1 MKKAIP
7 KIPYW
12 LLKRLNVFGIRE
24 GYTGD
29 IEEEFEERVRLE
41 GKRNAILWIWFHAI
55 VAIPRALQIYLFWG
69 GCMFRNYLMITL
81 RNIRKH
87 KGYSFINIAGLAVGM
102 ACSVLIFLWIQD
114 MLSYDTFHDQS
125 HRLYRVHLKILG
137 DNRISFSPSTPSPL
151 GKTLKEIFPE
161 VTHSSRFTTS
171 SQRLFQYGDL
181 QFYEDGFCF
190 VDHDFLEM
198 FNFPLIA
205 GDPTSMLTDPY
216 SIVISEEMANKYFAG
231 ENPLGKTLRVDNEF
245 DLTVTGLI
253 NNKPHR
259 TNLTF
264 NCLVPVALYP
274 HLSRNVRLDD
284 WGDVR
289 FQTHIRLG
297 GNTSRSHA
305 HAFISHFL
313 EKYDSENRNRE
324 LFLLPLRNIHL
335 YNFDGASNDGIFNLY
350 FLGAL
355 GILILLVACINFIN
369 LSTARSSI
377 RAKEV
382 GLRKVIGAKKSQITK
397 QFFGESILF
406 SFFALF
412 ISIIIILCF
421 LPIHN
426 SVSGRQLTFDLSNH
440 AMIFFGLLGIAL
452 LTGIISG
459 IYPALYLAAFQP
471 ISVLKGVMVK
481 KGRGGKGFRLRKLL
495 VVFQFTF
502 SILLLILTFVLSRQI
517 RFMMGKDIGQDDR
530 NIVCFRM
537 QDDVRTKYPAF
548 KNELLRHPSVIS
560 VTASKH
566 YPRVGISLTTTE
578 VDWDGKDPNFN
589 PSLSVKYIHHDFF
602 KTVNVE
608 LVQGQSFSATLR
620 NPTQFIILNET
631 AAEPIGFDSPVGCW
645 LSIGGE
651 AFNILGVV
659 KNYHFQTVAVEIKPL
674 ILRFSLD
681 ACQYISV
688 KIASTQDG
696 QSAALNFLKSKWETF
711 VPDRPFVPYFL
722 DEIIRLRYEEPKKF
736 LYVFHYFMVFAIFIS
751 CLGLLGLSA
760 YTSEQRRKEIG
771 IRKVLGSSTG
781 NIVLLLSK
789 EFAKWVLIANGM
801 GWALGFLLMTWGM
814 QFLPYRIGI
823 GADIFF
829 ITGVLTLTAAIVT
842 VGYQSI
848 KAAMANPVDSLRY
861 E

>member
-1 MKKAIP
+1 
-7 KIPYW
+7 
-12 LLKRLNVFGIRE
+12 
-24 GYTGD
+24 
-29 IEEEFEERVRLE
+29 
-41 GKRNAILWIWFHAI
+41 
-55 VAIPRALQIYLFWG
+55 
-69 GCMFRNYLMITL
+69 MITL

-87 KGYSFINIAGLAVGM
+87 KGYAFINIAGLAVGM

-114 MLSYDTFHDQS
+114 MLSYDAFHEQS
-125 HRLYRVHLKILG
+125 HRLFRVHLKIKR

-151 GKTLKEIFPE
+151 GKTLKETFPE
-161 VTHSSRFTTS
+161 VTHASRFTTW
-171 SQRLFQYGDL
+171 SQRLFQCGDN

-253 NNKPHR
+253 DNKPHR
-259 TNLTF
+259 TNLAF

-274 HLSRNVRLDD
+274 HLSRNARLND
-284 WGDVR
+284 WEFVR
-289 FQTHIRLG
+289 FQTYVCLG
-297 GNTSRSHA
+297 ENTSRSHA

-313 EKYDSENRNRE
+313 EKYDSEDRTRE
-324 LFLLPLRNIHL
+324 LFLLPLRNIQL
-335 YNFDGASNDGIFNLY
+335 YNLDGTSNDGIFNLY

-382 GLRKVIGAKKSQITK
+382 GLRKVIGAKKGQITK

-412 ISIIIILCF
+412 VSIIIILCF

-471 ISVLKGVMVK
+471 ISVLKGMLVK
-481 KGRGGKGFRLRKLL
+481 KDRGGGFRLRKLL

-502 SILLLILTFVLSRQI
+502 SILLLILTLFLSRQI
-517 RFMMGKDIGQDDR
+517 RFMVGKDISQDDR

-548 KNELLRHPSVIS
+548 KNELLQHPSVIS
-560 VTASKH
+560 VMASKH
-566 YPRVGISLTTTE
+566 YPRVGISFTTTE

-589 PSLSVKYIHHDFF
+589 PSFCVKYIHHDFI
-602 KTVNVE
+602 KTVNLE

-620 NPTQFIILNET
+620 NPTQSIILNET
-631 AAEPIGFDSPVGCW
+631 AAEAIGFGSPVGRW
-645 LSIGGE
+645 LSIDGE
-651 AFNILGVV
+651 SFNILGVV
-659 KNYHFQTVAVEIKPL
+659 KNYHFQTVAVEIMPL
-674 ILRFSLD
+674 VLRFSLD
-681 ACQYISV
+681 ECQYISV
-688 KIASTQDG
+688 KIASTQDD
-696 QSAALNFLKSKWETF
+696 QSEALNFLKSKWETF
-711 VPDRPFVPYFL
+711 IPDRPFIPHFL
-722 DEIIRLRYEEPKKF
+722 DEIIRLRYEEPKQF
-736 LYVFHYFMVFAIFIS
+736 LYVFHYFMVFAVFIS

-771 IRKVLGSSTG
+771 IRKVLGSSTC
-781 NIVLLLSK
+781 NIVLLLSR
-789 EFAKWVLIANGM
+789 EFAKWVLIANGL
-801 GWALGFLLMTWGM
+801 GWALGFLLMTWVM
-814 QFLPYRIGI
+814 RFFPYRIGI
-823 GADIFF
+823 GADIFL

-848 KAAMANPVDSLRY
+848 KAATANPVDSLRH